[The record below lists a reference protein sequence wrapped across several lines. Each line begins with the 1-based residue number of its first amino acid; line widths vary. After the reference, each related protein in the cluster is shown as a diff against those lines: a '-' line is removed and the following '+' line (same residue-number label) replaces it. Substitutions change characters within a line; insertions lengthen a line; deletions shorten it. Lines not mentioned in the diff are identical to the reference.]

1 MRRNNTF
8 RWIIIIGAIVLS
20 IYFLYP
26 TYKFQNLTPEE
37 REELEQKGKLVDL
50 ANRAIKRGLDLQ
62 GGMRLTLEVNLYEMV
77 ENLATHKDDV
87 FYNLLDETRE
97 LTKTSDEDFFD
108 IFKRLADEKG
118 LNLNR
123 YFRSESRGTQDVIEY
138 LKGEREKAV
147 TRIVQILRNRID
159 QYGVSEPGI
168 QPQGKKRITV
178 ELPGMQEI
186 SSARELI
193 GKTAVLEF
201 KLVKEPEVVNQV
213 YDDINKVLV
222 AKRRNLPV
230 DSLIK
235 DETERRPEDTTKV
248 AQQDTT
254 KPESKPSTDTEVSI
268 SELFGEKQVEEPI
281 ITQKDTADTVSESDI
296 LVDKNIFSER
306 PFDALC
312 RNLIDYGGEFG
323 VPGQNV
329 NAVKR
334 ILEMEDVQE
343 VIPRDSEFLWKF
355 EPEVIQG
362 QEMHEL
368 FLVKK
373 EPELTGEV
381 VTDARASI
389 NQSLDPS
396 VAGKP
401 EVTMAMDRKG
411 SKIWSRVTGANIGR
425 RLAIVLDNKV
435 YSAPYI
441 KQKIPTGHSS
451 ITGMDNMNEAKLL
464 SIILRA
470 GALPASVDII
480 EQRSVGPSLGE
491 DSIRK
496 GSLSA
501 LIGLVIIMV
510 FMILYYRMSGLIA
523 NLALVLDIIFLM
535 AIMAGFHATLTLPGI
550 AGIVLTIGMA
560 IDANVLIFER
570 IREELHTGKT
580 IRAAIDNGYARAFTT
595 IFDANLT
602 TLIIALVLYQFGTG
616 PVKGFAV
623 TLSVGI
629 ICSMFTAIVVT
640 RVIYDFI
647 TNRWVLKR
655 LSI

>member
-334 ILEMEDVQE
+334 ILEMEDVQA
-343 VIPRDSEFLWKF
+343 
-355 EPEVIQG
+355 
-362 QEMHEL
+362 
-368 FLVKK
+368 
-373 EPELTGEV
+373 ELTGEV